1 MDSYYGDN
9 CIVIWRLLKMHYC
22 WKLISNYRQSCSGAT
37 RKCSQGVEVLDLVSV
52 CILFELTATQ
62 CQAWSAQVAL
72 VLQKW
77 LDISKTV
84 FANCCCTYIWASM
97 SEQLHPAQGLPH
109 LLFVCLQESKFSV
122 SCPTSLGKLVL
133 IEVDKKPLP
142 LFPED
147 AWFPCKFKVKSP
159 EGDIYNFPI
168 YRWIS
173 DTEVNIFREGTG
185 LWSCT
190 CLLHYFQTSQILI
203 L

>member
-1 MDSYYGDN
+1 MDSYHSDN
-9 CIVIWRLLKMHYC
+9 CIVNCELCITVENWYQIIARVTVAPPENVHGVLKCLIWSLYVFCLSWLQHNAKPDLHRWRLCYKSDLILV
-22 WKLISNYRQSCSGAT
+22 KLYLQIAAAPT
-37 RKCSQGVEVLDLVSV
+37 
-52 CILFELTATQ
+52 FEP
-62 CQAWSAQVAL
+62 
-72 VLQKW
+72 
-77 LDISKTV
+77 
-84 FANCCCTYIWASM
+84 
-97 SEQLHPAQGLPH
+97 EQLHPAQGHPH

-173 DTEVNIFREGTG
+173 DTEVHIFREGTG
-185 LWSCT
+185 LWNCT